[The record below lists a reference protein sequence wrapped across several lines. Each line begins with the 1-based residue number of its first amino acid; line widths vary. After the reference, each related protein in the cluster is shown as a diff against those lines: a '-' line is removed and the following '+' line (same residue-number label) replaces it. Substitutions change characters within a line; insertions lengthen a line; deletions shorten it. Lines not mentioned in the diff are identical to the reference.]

1 MRKTAGIIRDMSVQT
16 AEIFELPVA
25 ERLALVED
33 IWDSIAKDAKDIE
46 LSRELKDELD
56 RRMEEHQK
64 NPEAGTSWEELDAEL
79 ANLR

>member
-64 NPEAGTSWEELDAEL
+64 NPEAGISWEELDAEL